1 GAQVQ
6 YEIGANGYPR
16 QILPEIDPVYDSDSS
31 TENAVNTVGNIPMEW
46 YDDYPH
52 IGYDIDGKK
61 VMKPAMGDELD
72 KFLDNMDDPDSWLC
86 VKDILSQL
94 NVKLSD
100 EELEIIRRI
109 QMGAFPDPN
118 YDPYEPTVEWF
129 TSKPEIMPL
138 TATPEPKRRFVPSKW
153 EAKRIMKIVRAI
165 RQGRIVPGKTPT
177 PKPRYYSLWTDN
189 DKPRE
194 EHVMQIPAPK
204 IKLPEHDESYNPP
217 AEYLPTDKERDEWE
231 KMDPDDRE
239 KDYLPKKNKLK
250 IDPESLLPKL
260 PNPKDLQPF
269 PTSITLSYDAHKG
282 RVREFSIDP
291 SGIWLVS
298 GSDDKTVRMWEITT

>member
-1 GAQVQ
+1 MRLVLM
-6 YEIGANGYPR
+6 
-16 QILPEIDPVYDSDSS
+16 ILPEIDPVYDSDSS
-31 TENAVNTVGNIPMEW
+31 TENTVNTVGNIPMEW

-61 VMKPAMGDELD
+61 VMKPATGDELD

-86 VKDILSQL
+86 
-94 NVKLSD
+94 
-100 EELEIIRRI
+100 
-109 QMGAFPDPN
+109 MGAFPDPN

-138 TATPEPKRRFVPSKW
+138 TATPEPKRRFIPSKW

-165 RQGRIVPGKTPT
+165 RQGHIVPGKTQA

-194 EHVMQIPAPK
+194 EHVMQIPALK
-204 IKLPEHDESYNPP
+204 IKLPEHDESYSPP

-239 KDYLPKKNKLK
+239 KDYLPKKYPCLRAVPAYGRFIQERFNRCLDLYLAPRIQRNK
-250 IDPESLLPKL
+250 
-260 PNPKDLQPF
+260 
-269 PTSITLSYDAHKG
+269 
-282 RVREFSIDP
+282 
-291 SGIWLVS
+291 
-298 GSDDKTVRMWEITT
+298 